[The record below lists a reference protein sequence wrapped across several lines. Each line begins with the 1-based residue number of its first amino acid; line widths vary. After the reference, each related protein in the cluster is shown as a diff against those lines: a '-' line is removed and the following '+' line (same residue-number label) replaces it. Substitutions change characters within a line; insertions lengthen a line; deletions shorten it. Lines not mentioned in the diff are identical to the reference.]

1 MLSDMNTR
9 IHYNIHGQPYRIK
22 GKKPGPKNVVKKEVI
37 SLRLYPS
44 TIARLRDTVRREG
57 VTMSAFIEKAR
68 FHRES
73 DIRRIA

>member
-44 TIARLRDTVRREG
+44 TISRLREAAQREG
-57 VTMSAFIEKAR
+57 MTVTAFIEKAR